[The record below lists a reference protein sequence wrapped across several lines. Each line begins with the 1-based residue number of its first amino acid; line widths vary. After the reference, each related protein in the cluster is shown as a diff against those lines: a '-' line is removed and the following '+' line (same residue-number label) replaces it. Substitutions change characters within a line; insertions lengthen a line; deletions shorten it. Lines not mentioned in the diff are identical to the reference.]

1 MSPKPVTS
9 STAAN
14 PSSSSARIQSLST
27 SALTREP
34 AAAIPSENQSML
46 MRWVYETR
54 PNEMTYAEQVEK
66 EKWEKAKEGCA
77 KE

>member
-1 MSPKPVTS
+1 MSPRPGTS
-9 STAAN
+9 STAAT
-14 PSSSSARIQSLST
+14 PSSSSARTQSLRT
-27 SALTREP
+27 SALTRKSV
-34 AAAIPSENQSML
+34 ATIPSENQSML
-46 MRWVYETR
+46 MRWACETR